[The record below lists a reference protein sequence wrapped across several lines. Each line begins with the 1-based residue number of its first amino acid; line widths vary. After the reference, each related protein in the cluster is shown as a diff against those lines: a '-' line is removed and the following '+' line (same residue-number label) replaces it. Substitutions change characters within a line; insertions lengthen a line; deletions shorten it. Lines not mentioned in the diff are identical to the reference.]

1 MRQLEL
7 LAAVNGEGHA
17 EHSTP
22 ILKHE
27 IDFLGSYELGGGY
40 EVALVLTILII
51 NDNDELATLK
61 RLDGV
66 FNLVEMLSRIG
77 IIYVH
82 LLC

>member
-1 MRQLEL
+1 M
-7 LAAVNGEGHA
+7 LAAFNGERSA
-17 EHSTP
+17 EHASS

-40 EVALVLTILII
+40 EIALVLTILII

-66 FNLVEMLSRIG
+66 FNFVEMLSRIG

-82 LLC
+82 LLCYA